1 MLKAYKDFY
10 SKNTNGFKN
19 KLLLIRIVLLFLVIA
34 FVSTTISCNTKGEQD
49 SKEKV
54 VNIKIQ
60 SAEKKS
66 LRQFIETVG
75 TLNPYEEV
83 FISAEVDG
91 ILKGVNVQ
99 EGTVVSKGTVLASID
114 DTDYSLEV
122 KRAEAALKQS
132 EATLENTK
140 LEYKRKEALYK
151 EELVTKQQFDDVLTR
166 LALADADVDRAKAAL
181 SLTREKL
188 KKTRI
193 YSPLSGV
200 IKTKKVSAGDYVK
213 NGTNLFIVIQNNPLK
228 LNFTVTEKDVG
239 KLKTGQDV
247 IFKVDPLPD
256 MEFTGKVRIIYP
268 SLEEK
273 TRTLQV
279 EALVPNAQG
288 LLKPGLFAHVILYTS
303 AAKDT
308 ILVPVTSL
316 LYESEK
322 IKVFLVEG
330 DRAKESFVKTGNKYG
345 EMMEI
350 VEGVK
355 EGEQVVVAGQQNLF
369 EKAKVQIQS
378 PLKSPESS
386 GDSRQSTVNDSKSGV
401 LSPESKEGNK

>member
-1 MLKAYKDFY
+1 MLKAYKNFY
-10 SKNTNGFKN
+10 SKNTNRVKN
-19 KLLLIRIVLLFLVIA
+19 KFLLIRLILLFLVIA
-34 FVSTTISCNTKGEQD
+34 FVSITISCNKKGEQAA
-49 SKEKV
+49 KEKTINV
-54 VNIKIQ
+54 KIQ
-60 SAEKKS
+60 PAEKKS
-66 LRQFIETVG
+66 IRPFIETVG

-99 EGTVVSKGTVLASID
+99 EGTLVSKGTVLASVD

-122 KRAEAALKQS
+122 KRAEAALKQA
-132 EATLENTK
+132 EATLANTK
-140 LEYKRKEALYK
+140 LEYNRKEALYK
-151 EELVTKQQFDDVLTR
+151 EELVTKQQFDDVSTR

-193 YSPLSGV
+193 YSPLAGV

-213 NGTNLFIVIQNNPLK
+213 NGSNLFTVIQNNPIK

-256 MEFTGKVRIIYP
+256 TEFTGKVRIIYP

-288 LLKPGLFAHVILYTS
+288 VLKPGLFAHVMLYTS
-303 AAKDT
+303 AAKDAV
-308 ILVPVTSL
+308 LVPITSL
-316 LYESEK
+316 LYEGEK
-322 IKVFLVEG
+322 IRVFLIEG
-330 DRAKESFVKTGNKYG
+330 DRAKERFIKAGNKYG

-369 EKAKVQIQS
+369 ENAKVQIQS
-378 PLKSPESS
+378 PIKSPDPAAESDKS
-386 GDSRQSTVNDSKSGV
+386 IVNNQQSTA
-401 LSPESKEGNK
+401 GNK